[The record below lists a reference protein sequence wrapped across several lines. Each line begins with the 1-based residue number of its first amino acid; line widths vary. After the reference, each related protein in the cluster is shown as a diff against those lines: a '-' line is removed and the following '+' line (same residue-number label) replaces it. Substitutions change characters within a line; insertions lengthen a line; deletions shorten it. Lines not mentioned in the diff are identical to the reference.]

1 MIYLEGHRL
10 HRPLARVAGRGEY
23 LRSGYITSKL
33 ILMDFYADWCGPCK
47 LQAPIFEDLAKDYS
61 DKVEFRKINVDKEGD
76 LAAEKGIMV
85 VPTIILEKDGREVQ
99 KWMGVTS
106 KEELINAI
114 NMALK

>member
-1 MIYLEGHRL
+1 M
-10 HRPLARVAGRGEY
+10 A
-23 LRSGYITSKL
+23 KL

-47 LQAPIFEDLAKDYS
+47 MQGPIFEDLAKDFG

-76 LAAEKGIMV
+76 LAIEKGIMV
-85 VPTIILEKDGREVQ
+85 VPTIILEKDGVEVQ

-114 NMALK
+114 NIASK